1 MSEGGAVDERTGGEA
16 TDPRGEATQATG
28 GATETRSEAAPDET
42 TETPAVPTSAAAA
55 AAEATPAA
63 ATPAEGSSP
72 PPRSDAVTRIE
83 SLADDLLPALIG
95 RLESSALGELEVRTA
110 DWRVRLCKAAGGEDR
125 AAALAVSVAGTSG
138 PAGGLAAAG
147 HDHGAPL
154 AHELA
159 TTGAHLASAVGALTA
174 GGRGAGTAADGS
186 RGVSAVAA
194 PHLPVP
200 TRVLAGGTGTGTG
213 TGAGAGAGTAAP
225 GHPGLSGTA
234 IVHVAISPAVG
245 FLVVRDGY
253 GPGRAVHAGEV
264 VGQVDCLGVMRDVT
278 APEDG
283 VIARNLAEQGE
294 AVEYGQPLFDIEP
307 GPPQPGSPQP
317 GPSRPASPAPEG
329 R

>member
-1 MSEGGAVDERTGGEA
+1 MMSEGGAVDERTGGDA
-16 TDPRGEATQATG
+16 TENRGDAAETPGDTTESRGEATSIG
-28 GATETRSEAAPDET
+28 GASPRAGSD
-42 TETPAVPTSAAAA
+42 AAA
-55 AAEATPAA
+55 
-63 ATPAEGSSP
+63 
-72 PPRSDAVTRIE
+72 RIE
-83 SLADDLLPALIG
+83 GLADDLLPALIG

-110 DWRVRLCKAAGGEDR
+110 DWRVRLSRAAGGADQ
-125 AAALAVSVAGTSG
+125 AAALAVSATGTSTAGTS
-138 PAGGLAAAG
+138 
-147 HDHGAPL
+147 AP
-154 AHELA
+154 
-159 TTGAHLASAVGALTA
+159 TAHLASAVGALTA

-200 TRVLAGGTGTGTG
+200 TRVLAGGTGTGAG

-253 GPGRAVHAGEV
+253 GPGRVVHAGEV

-317 GPSRPASPAPEG
+317 GPPEPGSPQPGSPQPGPSRPASPAPEG

>member
-1 MSEGGAVDERTGGEA
+1 
-16 TDPRGEATQATG
+16 
-28 GATETRSEAAPDET
+28 
-42 TETPAVPTSAAAA
+42 
-55 AAEATPAA
+55 
-63 ATPAEGSSP
+63 
-72 PPRSDAVTRIE
+72 VTRIE
-83 SLADDLLPALIG
+83 GLADDLLPALIG

-110 DWRVRLCKAAGGEDR
+110 DWRVRLSRAAGGADQ
-125 AAALAVSVAGTSG
+125 AAALTVSAAGTS
-138 PAGGLAAAG
+138 AAG
-147 HDHGAPL
+147 TSAG
-154 AHELA
+154 
-159 TTGAHLASAVGALTA
+159 TAHLASAVGALAA
-174 GGRGAGTAADGS
+174 GGIGAGTAAAGS
-186 RGVSAVAA
+186 RGGAAVAA

-200 TRVLAGGTGTGTG
+200 TRALAGGTG

-225 GHPGLSGTA
+225 GQPGSSGTA
-234 IVHVAISPAVG
+234 MVHVAISPAVG

-307 GPPQPGSPQP
+307 GPPQPGPPEPGSPQP
-317 GPSRPASPAPEG
+317 GPSRPASRAPEG

>member
-28 GATETRSEAAPDET
+28 GATETRGEAAPDET
-42 TETPAVPTSAAAA
+42 TETPAVPTPAA
-55 AAEATPAA
+55 ATPAE

-110 DWRVRLCKAAGGEDR
+110 DWRVRLSRAAGGADQ
-125 AAALAVSVAGTSG
+125 AAALAVSATGTSTAGTS
-138 PAGGLAAAG
+138 
-147 HDHGAPL
+147 AP
-154 AHELA
+154 
-159 TTGAHLASAVGALTA
+159 TAHLASAVGALTA

-200 TRVLAGGTGTGTG
+200 TRVLAGGTGTGAG

-253 GPGRAVHAGEV
+253 GPGRVVHAGEV

-307 GPPQPGSPQP
+307 GPPQPGPPEPGSPQP
-317 GPSRPASPAPEG
+317 GPSRPASRAPEG

>member
-1 MSEGGAVDERTGGEA
+1 MSEGGAVDERTGGSA
-16 TDPRGEATQATG
+16 TDPGRGATQAPG
-28 GATETRSEAAPDET
+28 
-42 TETPAVPTSAAAA
+42 TPAATPAAAA
-55 AAEATPAA
+55 PAAAAPAAAAPAA

-83 SLADDLLPALIG
+83 GLADDLLPALIG

-110 DWRVRLCKAAGGEDR
+110 DWRVRLSRSAGGADQ
-125 AAALAVSVAGTSG
+125 AAALALSATVSAAGTS
-138 PAGGLAAAG
+138 AAG
-147 HDHGAPL
+147 TSAG
-154 AHELA
+154 
-159 TTGAHLASAVGALTA
+159 TAHLASAVGALAA
-174 GGRGAGTAADGS
+174 GGTGAGTAAAGS
-186 RGVSAVAA
+186 RGGAAVAA

-200 TRVLAGGTGTGTG
+200 TRALAGATGTS
-213 TGAGAGAGTAAP
+213 AP
-225 GHPGLSGTA
+225 GQPGSSGTA
-234 IVHVAISPAVG
+234 MVHVAISPAVG

-307 GPPQPGSPQP
+307 GSPQP
-317 GPSRPASPAPEG
+317 ASRAPEG

>member
-1 MSEGGAVDERTGGEA
+1 
-16 TDPRGEATQATG
+16 
-28 GATETRSEAAPDET
+28 
-42 TETPAVPTSAAAA
+42 
-55 AAEATPAA
+55 
-63 ATPAEGSSP
+63 
-72 PPRSDAVTRIE
+72 VTRIE
-83 SLADDLLPALIG
+83 GLADDLLPALIG

-110 DWRVRLCKAAGGEDR
+110 DWRVRLSRSAGGADQ
-125 AAALAVSVAGTSG
+125 AAALALSATVSAAGTS
-138 PAGGLAAAG
+138 AAG
-147 HDHGAPL
+147 TSAG
-154 AHELA
+154 
-159 TTGAHLASAVGALTA
+159 TAHLASAVGALAA
-174 GGRGAGTAADGS
+174 GGTGAGTAAAGS
-186 RGVSAVAA
+186 RGGAAVAA

-200 TRVLAGGTGTGTG
+200 TRALAGGTG

-225 GHPGLSGTA
+225 GQPGSSGTA
-234 IVHVAISPAVG
+234 MVHVAISPAVG

-307 GPPQPGSPQP
+307 GPPQPA
-317 GPSRPASPAPEG
+317 SRAPEG